1 MHAYRQVL
9 SVPGAARTSG
19 AAFLARLPGSMTG
32 LGSVL
37 LLTAEGGN
45 YGLAGVI
52 TAIYI
57 LGAAIGGPFQGK
69 TADTVGQRPVLL
81 VAAGLFV
88 SGSVLFL
95 LFVHFEVSIIA
106 SAAAAF
112 VAGLGS
118 PQSGSLMRARW
129 TNMLK
134 EQPRLLQTAF
144 AFEAVV
150 DEAVFIAGPVIA
162 TVVATTLAPNSALI
176 LAVCFGLI
184 GSVLMAYLRST
195 EPKTNRHLSKKE
207 RPPIGVAFMVPVV
220 AVGVGIGM
228 MFGATEIIVV
238 AFASERDVRSL
249 SGAVLAIWSFGS
261 LLAGVLIGILPVVK
275 NQLRR
280 LQFALGALSFTFAP
294 LIFVDSIWVLA
305 VLMFLGG
312 SMIAPSLISAIS
324 LIEKHVPPERLTEGI
339 AWSSMGAT
347 IGIAPGAA
355 IAGYLIGEYGAAT
368 AFALPF
374 VAGVVATMGALFAIP
389 WALRR
394 LPSTAAR
401 VD

>member
-9 SVPGAARTSG
+9 SLPGAARTSG

-32 LGSVL
+32 LGIVL
-37 LLTAEGGN
+37 LLTAEGDN

-69 TADTVGQRPVLL
+69 TADTIGQRPVLL
-81 VAAGLFV
+81 VAATLFV
-88 SGSVLFL
+88 SGAVLFL
-95 LFVHFEVSIIA
+95 IFVHFDFSIIA
-106 SAAAAF
+106 IGLAAF
-112 VAGLGS
+112 VSGLGS
-118 PQSGSLMRARW
+118 PQAGSLMRARW

-134 EQPRLLQTAF
+134 EKPRLLQTAF

-150 DEAVFIAGPVIA
+150 DEAVFITGPVIA

-176 LAVCFGLI
+176 LAVTFGLM
-184 GSVLMAYLRST
+184 GSLLMASMRST
-195 EPKTNRHLSKKE
+195 EPQPHSHLSKAN
-207 RPPIGVAFMVPVV
+207 RPPIGAAFMVPVV

-238 AFASERDVRSL
+238 AFASERDARSL
-249 SGAVLAIWSFGS
+249 SGVVLAIWSFGS
-261 LLAGVLIGILPVVK
+261 LLAGVTIGVLPVVR

-280 LQFALGALSFTFAP
+280 LQISLGALSLTFAP
-294 LIFVDSIWVLA
+294 LILVDSIWVLA

-347 IGIAPGAA
+347 VGIAPGAA
-355 IAGYLIGEYGAAT
+355 IAGYLIGEYGAAV
-368 AFALPF
+368 AFALPL
-374 VAGVVATMGALFAIP
+374 VAGVVATLGALFAIP

-394 LPSTAAR
+394 MPSAR
-401 VD
+401 VETS